1 MVISTKYPPL
11 WRGAALN
18 RKDETM
24 GLSYY
29 DNVYRF
35 EGKVYSEEDLSE
47 ELGDEW
53 GGDLYD
59 LYWELSHNRNIL
71 DEMTLYYK
79 RDEEG
84 REPKWYNEYEELL
97 ADMAEELGLEVLE
110 EH

>member
-1 MVISTKYPPL
+1 
-11 WRGAALN
+11 
-18 RKDETM
+18 M

-47 ELGDEW
+47 EFGDEW

-59 LYWELSHNRNIL
+59 LYWELSHNRQIL
-71 DEMTLYYK
+71 DEKTLYY
-79 RDEEG
+79 RRNEEAP
-84 REPKWYNEYEELL
+84 EYYDEYEELL